1 MIIIKRPI
9 VTCLIGA
16 IIGII
21 YGLYFKICIALLF
34 ILIGILLFLILKNK
48 RMVLYF
54 FLKRRKIFLI
64 IFLSAI
70 ISNLYFNIINQ
81 KYEKFYKKT
90 PEKIQT
96 TATVVSEA
104 KETEYYYSYEIKME
118 GKKLILYVKK
128 NSPQKLKYG
137 MWIKLIGEYQEP
149 TEARNYKGF
158 NYKEYLK
165 TKKIYGTIKST
176 EISVI
181 KEENTNIIFKFS
193 NNIRNKIITII
204 KNILP
209 QKTSGL
215 VEEILIGEKENAD
228 EDIKENFSKASLSH
242 ILAISGT
249 HISYIVVGISFLL
262 TKFKTSKRSSYITI
276 ILVLILFMF
285 ITRFSPSIV
294 RACIMG
300 IIMLMS
306 KVVYRKNDVINSI
319 AISLIIIIIEN
330 PYAIKDVGLELSY
343 LGTLGIVF
351 LNRPVTNLLSKYF
364 NKKIAT
370 TLAVTIAAESLILP
384 ITVLKF
390 NTVSTLFIISNLLA
404 VPLSGVIILYG
415 YANIFLGLVSL
426 KIGKVAAIILNV
438 LAEMLIWIA
447 EFIAKIPSSIIII
460 TTPNIAIIIWYYI
473 MIFSIYKN
481 KHIKKVAIIGIVIIL
496 ITNVYN
502 IIPKK
507 MKIHFIDVGQRRLHS
522 YRKLIRKKYYYRYRR
537 KRKYSCGVFIR

>member
-9 VTCLIGA
+9 MTCLIGA

-21 YGLYFKICIALLF
+21 YGLYFKICIAFLF
-34 ILIGILLFLILKNK
+34 ILIVILLFLILKNK
-48 RMVLYF
+48 RKVLYF

-81 KYEKFYKKT
+81 KYEKFYKEI

-104 KETEYYYSYEIKME
+104 KETEYYYSYEIKID

-128 NSPQKLKYG
+128 NYPQKLKYG
-137 MWIKLIGEYQEP
+137 MLINLKGEYQEP
-149 TEARNYKGF
+149 PETRNYKGF

-176 EISVI
+176 EISII
-181 KEENTNIIFKFS
+181 KEKNVNIFLRLS
-193 NNIRNKIITII
+193 NSIRNKIIVTI

-215 VEEILIGEKENAD
+215 VAEILIGEKENID
-228 EDIKENFSKASLSH
+228 EEIKENFSKASLSH

-249 HISYIVVGISFLL
+249 HISYIIIGISFLL
-262 TKFKTSKRSSYITI
+262 TKSKIAKKSSYIMI

-319 AISLIIIIIEN
+319 AISLMIIIIAN

-351 LNRPVTNLLSKYF
+351 LNQPVTNLLSKYF
-364 NKKIAT
+364 NKKIAA
-370 TLAVTIAAESLILP
+370 TLAVTISAEILILP

-390 NTVSTLFIISNLLA
+390 NTISTLFIISNLLA

-415 YANIFLGLVSL
+415 YANVFLGMISL
-426 KIGKVAAIILNV
+426 KLGNFVSIILNF
-438 LAEMLIWIA
+438 LTKMLIWIA
-447 EFIAKIPSSIIII
+447 EFVAKIPFSNIIV
-460 TTPNIAIIIWYYI
+460 TTPNITTIIWYYI
-473 MIFSIYKN
+473 MIFSIYKK
-481 KHIKKVAIIGIVIIL
+481 KHIKKVTIIGIVIIL
-496 ITNVYN
+496 ITNLYN

-507 MKIHFIDVGQRRLHS
+507 MKIHFIDVDQRRLHS
-522 YRKLIRKKYYYRYRR
+522 YRKLIREKYYHRYRR
-537 KRKYSCGVFIR
+537 KRKYSS